1 MGIAFCDASCIV
13 RSMPNKPDTFE
24 AVFAL
29 WDTHAAFSA
38 DMGIPYVTAQVM
50 RHRKSIGDRHWPKL
64 IKLLRAKG
72 INLSE
77 GDLLAMKHR
86 RAAEQKRVAA

>member
-1 MGIAFCDASCIV
+1 
-13 RSMPNKPDTFE
+13 MPNKPDTFE

-64 IKLLRAKG
+64 IQCLKAKG
-72 INLSE
+72 VKLSTD
-77 GDLLAMKHR
+77 DLLAMKQR
-86 RAAEQKRVAA
+86 RREAGQVAA